1 MVYSEPEELRTRCS
15 LSDVVLLVASNAGY
29 IESLRVAD
37 SSLALAIN
45 HIVDSAL
52 VVSVKETHMDDI
64 LTEECLLRYLGD
76 EIFTI
81 LADNDDL
88 RKVRTVADEL
98 GVILLLEVDSHE
110 SLCLVGV

>member
-1 MVYSEPEELRTRCS
+1 MVHSEPEELRTRCS
-15 LSDVVLLVASNAGY
+15 LCDVVLLVSGNTCY
-29 IESLRVAD
+29 VESLRIAD
-37 SSLALAIN
+37 SSLAFAID

-52 VVSVKETHMDDI
+52 VVSVKKTDMDDV
-64 LTEECLLRYLGD
+64 LTEECLLRYLGN

-110 SLCLVGV
+110 SLSLVGV